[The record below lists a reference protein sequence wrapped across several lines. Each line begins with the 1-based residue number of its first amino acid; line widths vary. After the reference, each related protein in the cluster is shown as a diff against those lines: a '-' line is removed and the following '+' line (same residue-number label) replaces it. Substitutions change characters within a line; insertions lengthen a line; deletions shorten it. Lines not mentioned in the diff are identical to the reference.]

1 MSESYPRVRSCQVK
15 ADPYTGLLYLMGLI
29 GTSKIYLILCW
40 NGRRRQ
46 DVGTDDEPLPEK
58 ETSQL
63 HVGFLQPFFSVT
75 V

>member
-1 MSESYPRVRSCQVK
+1 
-15 ADPYTGLLYLMGLI
+15 MGLI